1 MDADGLRKT
10 NGPRPGSDEAKI
22 AEIGSFLRHNII
34 RDWWNVGGVGSSK
47 WLDDVDPEKRREELT
62 RELMVLEKCW
72 RLGVYPALIEAVEF
86 CGIHGEPL
94 PSWVVEA
101 VSKELRNTYNGKRPK
116 GIPAKKTMRTWIGVW
131 RFYAVIQVLM
141 QRPTLS
147 QHGFKLKWA
156 NDELF
161 EAISFALKGT
171 PAAGT
176 AGAIRKSYEQF
187 KTRKEITLLIGMLE
201 PPDYGKK

>member
-1 MDADGLRKT
+1 MDANRSHKP
-10 NGPRPGSDEAKI
+10 NGPQPRRGDITVAEA
-22 AEIGSFLRHNII
+22 GSFLRDHVI
-34 RDWWNVGGVGSSK
+34 REWWKMGGVGSSQRNYE
-47 WLDDVDPEKRREELT
+47 DDPEKGREELT
-62 RELMVLEKCW
+62 YELKVLERSW

-86 CGIHGEPL
+86 CGIHSEPL
-94 PSWVVEA
+94 PSWVVGA
-101 VSKELRNTYNGKRPK
+101 LSKELRNTHNGKRPK
-116 GIPAKKTMRTWIGVW
+116 GVPAKKTLRTWIGVW
-131 RFYAVIQVLM
+131 RYFAVAEVLL
-141 QRPTLS
+141 QKQTLS
-147 QHGFKLKWA
+147 NHGIKLRWA

-187 KTRKEITLLIGMLE
+187 KTRKETTLLIGMLE